1 MSEKENEFSPVIPSF
16 RCLWDTLME
25 TFSHIVG
32 RSEDFLREKLKSR
45 NTQVQQSLTHQ
56 VPEVDGVAK
65 EKSSVQR

>member
-16 RCLWDTLME
+16 RCLWDISME

-45 NTQVQQSLTHQ
+45 NT
-56 VPEVDGVAK
+56 
-65 EKSSVQR
+65 